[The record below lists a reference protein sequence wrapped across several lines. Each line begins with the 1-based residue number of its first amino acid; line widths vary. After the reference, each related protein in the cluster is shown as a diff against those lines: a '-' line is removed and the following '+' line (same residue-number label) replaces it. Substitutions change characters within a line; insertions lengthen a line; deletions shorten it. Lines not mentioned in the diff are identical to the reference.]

1 MYISIGRSWCGK
13 CFNNNRKSEENSNK
27 LLEKIYIERMLKNT
41 NILMQQINWARIL
54 LGAVVLASKV
64 WDDHAIWNID
74 FTQIFPEILVSDLY
88 EIFLCRLNFFR
99 NELENFYLHALEY
112 NVNVKPGNYAKVY
125 FELREICAFH
135 SMFWAL
141 DPLKQSETSRIQVI
155 QLLLF

>member
-27 LLEKIYIERMLKNT
+27 LLEKIYIDRMLKNT

-88 EIFLCRLNFFR
+88 ETFLC
-99 NELENFYLHALEY
+99 
-112 NVNVKPGNYAKVY
+112 
-125 FELREICAFH
+125 
-135 SMFWAL
+135 
-141 DPLKQSETSRIQVI
+141 
-155 QLLLF
+155 